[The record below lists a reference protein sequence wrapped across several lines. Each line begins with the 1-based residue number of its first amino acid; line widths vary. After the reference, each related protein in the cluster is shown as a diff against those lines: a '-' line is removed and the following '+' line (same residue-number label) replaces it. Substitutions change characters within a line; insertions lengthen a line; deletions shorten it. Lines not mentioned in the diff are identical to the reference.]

1 MDYTDCNNKSCKCAK
16 DIGFDWWCVL
26 GRWKNKNEV
35 LVETSS
41 ENNKKTREG
50 EKDNSPLYSV

>member
-1 MDYTDCNNKSCKCAK
+1 MLAVRIAS
-16 DIGFDWWCVL
+16 IV
-26 GRWKNKNEV
+26 NKNEV